1 MDELFE
7 LSGGDLTEEWI
18 EKGEIALLLLEDYRL
33 DEITPAQ
40 ALAAQKALSNPF
52 YLEISALFEELALDE
67 LVSGE
72 GTLIGGHNLII
83 TENAQAMQP
92 YFGNGVEE
100 VILSATEDITIQSNF
115 EWEAPLETSNARL
128 VLMSGN
134 DLHVAEGVSFTL
146 RYQ

>member
-40 ALAAQKALSNPF
+40 ALAAQKALNNPF

-67 LVSGE
+67 LVSGQ

-83 TENAQAMQP
+83 SENAQRCSPTLGM
-92 YFGNGVEE
+92 GGG
-100 VILSATEDITIQSNF
+100 SD
-115 EWEAPLETSNARL
+115 
-128 VLMSGN
+128 
-134 DLHVAEGVSFTL
+134 SFCHGG
-146 RYQ
+146 YQD